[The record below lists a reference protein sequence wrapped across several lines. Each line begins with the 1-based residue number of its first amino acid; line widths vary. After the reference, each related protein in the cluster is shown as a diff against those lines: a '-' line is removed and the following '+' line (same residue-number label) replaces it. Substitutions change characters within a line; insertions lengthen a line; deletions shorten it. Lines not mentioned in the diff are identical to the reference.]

1 MKKQGELKMLISG
14 WKSPII
20 QLEQELVQLEEEGRL
35 VPADVKEAFAMLH
48 PEADAYSPKIQKIYK
63 KLEKLP
69 MRSDWKFEEP
79 DELDEIRALR
89 PDGPRKLELKLS
101 DAELLEHFHGAWR
114 GRCVGCALGKPV
126 EGRPRSWIRDLLTRH
141 DYIRS
146 APDVWCPR
154 SQRENITCMEPDD
167 DIHYT
172 LIGLRV
178 LETKGADFQ
187 WHDIADC
194 WNSSLPYNSICSA
207 ETQAIL
213 NYNIR
218 HPRCGAPNGLAATPA
233 FTRRFNNPYREWIG
247 AAIRADFWGYAAA
260 GNPELAAE
268 FAYRDA
274 CWTHTKNGIYAE
286 MFAAAVISAAFCESE
301 PEKLIRIGLSEIPAN
316 SRFAE
321 AVRLS
326 LQWRKECPT
335 WELFMDRLDE
345 RYKSMHRVHA
355 INNLQIVVMALLYGG
370 GTIDRTAALAVMG
383 GMDTDCTA
391 ATAGS
396 ITGILNP
403 ESRLAERLNDTIE
416 PEFIGESVC
425 SMKALAERTL
435 AVHRKIREC
444 AK

>member
-1 MKKQGELKMLISG
+1 MLVSG
-14 WKSPII
+14 WYDPLV
-20 QLEQELVQLEEEGRL
+20 QLQHELVQLEEEGYILSPEIREK
-35 VPADVKEAFAMLH
+35 AAMLH
-48 PEADAYSPKIQKIYK
+48 PDADAYSERIEKIYK
-63 KLEKLP
+63 KLENLP
-69 MRSDWKFEEP
+69 MRPDWKYEEP
-79 DELDEIRALR
+79 DELEEIRALR
-89 PDGPRKLELKLS
+89 PEGPRKLELKLS

-126 EGRPRSWIRDLLTRH
+126 ECKSRSWIRDLLIRQGDWELH

-146 APDVWCPR
+146 APELWCPR
-154 SQRENITCMEPDD
+154 SQRENINCMEPDD

-172 LIGLRV
+172 LVGLRV
-178 LETKGADFQ
+178 LEAKGADFK
-187 WHDIADC
+187 WHDVADR
-194 WNSSLPYNSICSA
+194 WNSSLPYNAICTA

-213 NYNIR
+213 NYNMR
-218 HPRCGAPNGLAATPA
+218 HPRFCRPSGWGATPA

-286 MFAAAVISAAFCESE
+286 MFVAAVISAAFCESD

-316 SRFAE
+316 CRFAE

-326 LQWRKECPT
+326 LQWKKEAPT
-335 WELFMDRLDE
+335 WEQFMDKLDE
-345 RYKSMHRVHA
+345 RYKNMHCVHA
-355 INNLQIVVMALLYGG
+355 INNLQIVVMALLYGNS
-370 GTIDRTAALAVMG
+370 TIDRNCALAVMG

-391 ATAGS
+391 ATTGS

-403 ESRLAERLNDTIE
+403 ESHLAERLNDTIE
-416 PEFIGESVC
+416 PNFIGESVC